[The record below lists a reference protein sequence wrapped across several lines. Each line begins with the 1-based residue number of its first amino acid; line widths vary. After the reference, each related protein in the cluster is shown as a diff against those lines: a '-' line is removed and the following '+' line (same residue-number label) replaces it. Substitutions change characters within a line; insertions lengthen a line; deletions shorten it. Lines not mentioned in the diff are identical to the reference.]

1 MGHLLIAGPLALD
14 DHPQQAGLL
23 GGVGGYAAIA
33 AAPLAPT
40 QLWCRGGT
48 DISSQVMALL
58 SQRHINLDGVDWIG
72 ATPRSSARGFDAGG
86 AILPVIEPTSAE
98 GLGGVLLIGL
108 PPDET
113 RRALKVVGKLKG
125 AETRPI
131 ILSPRPA
138 DLADLAFRREVL
150 AVSEVLV
157 LSVAKAQE
165 LTASTSPLAAGQ
177 ALQADGAKVV
187 VLTAG
192 QLGGVILY
200 RAKAT
205 TYPALPLEAV
215 DKAGVS
221 AAFTGALAAWIAGSG
236 RCDFATVKRGCAMAS
251 AVGSICAQG
260 IGPKKLLTADR
271 NEYLERFNRLRR
283 DQKY

>member
-138 DLADLAFRREVL
+138 DLADLDFRREVL
-150 AVSEVLV
+150 AVTEVLV

-165 LTASTSPLAAGQ
+165 LTATTSPLAAGQ

-205 TYPALPLEAV
+205 TYPALPLEAI

-221 AAFTGALAAWIAGSG
+221 AAFPGALAAWIAGSG